1 VLLPIPLPITVI
13 QILAIDLITDI
24 LPAIG
29 LGNEPPESD
38 VMQRPPRQRNER
50 LVSYR
55 TFIRSYG
62 IIGPAE
68 AALSFLAFF
77 LVLTAGDWH
86 WAEPLASTSVLYGQA
101 SGAFLATI
109 IFCQIGNVMACRT
122 NRQSAVPYLL
132 RHNMWI
138 WAGLLVEV
146 LFIMSIIYLPLF
158 HTFFSTAALPLW
170 VWGIILAAPW
180 IIFAIEEVRKWL
192 VRRGVH
198 WLMA

>member
-1 VLLPIPLPITVI
+1 MVL
-13 QILAIDLITDI
+13 D
-24 LPAIG
+24 
-29 LGNEPPESD
+29 
-38 VMQRPPRQRNER
+38 
-50 LVSYR
+50 
-55 TFIRSYG
+55 
-62 IIGPAE
+62 
-68 AALSFLAFF
+68 
-77 LVLTAGDWH
+77 AGGWH
-86 WAEPLASTSVLYGQA
+86 WAQPLASSTVLYGQA

-122 NRQSAVPYLL
+122 NRQSALPYLT

-146 LFIMSIIYLPLF
+146 VFILSIIYLPVF

-170 VWGIILAAPW
+170 VWGIVLAAPW

-192 VRRGVH
+192 VRRGAH